1 MAKWSWVVGS
11 LTSVGGGG
19 GGGRSS
25 PFIDGGGHALP
36 FVVAVGAHPHLLMA
50 VAVVVCSIIGV
61 EGVVV
66 VVG

>member
-1 MAKWSWVVGS
+1 MVAGQSCVVGS

-19 GGGRSS
+19 RHSS
-25 PFIDGGGHALP
+25 LFIDGGGHVLP
-36 FVVAVGAHPHLLMA
+36 FIVAVGTHPHSLM
-50 VAVVVCSIIGV
+50 VVVVVVHGIVGV